1 MGEVS
6 ESDGATVRIRR
17 LFVSCGTY
25 AIVDVT
31 EGKQVLQKTGKGSS
45 FVVLGNEVTKRI
57 AHDMIQ
63 EEWKNGTFADAVRII
78 IGIMTS
84 AASSTASVSRAYTI
98 LQTRR
103 RADLDTATIM
113 NYGKG
118 GRDQEGG
125 W

>member
-1 MGEVS
+1 M
-6 ESDGATVRIRR
+6 
-17 LFVSCGTY
+17 
-25 AIVDVT
+25 
-31 EGKQVLQKTGKGSS
+31 
-45 FVVLGNEVTKRI
+45 VLGNEVTKRI

-84 AASSTASVSRAYTI
+84 AASCTALSRAYTI

-113 NYGKG
+113 NFGKG
-118 GRDQEGG
+118 DRIKRG